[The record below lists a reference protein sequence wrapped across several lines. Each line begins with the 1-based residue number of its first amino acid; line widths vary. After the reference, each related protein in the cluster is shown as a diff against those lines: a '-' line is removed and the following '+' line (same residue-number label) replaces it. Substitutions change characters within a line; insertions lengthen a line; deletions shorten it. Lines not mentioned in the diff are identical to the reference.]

1 MGGGPACEGQLLYSF
16 PPAPGQAEWGLQL
29 SSVSPQLS
37 RLSPKTPPLPAEHQK
52 IIFDAQHFLR
62 VEMLLLE
69 KLVHLYIY
77 AQVQGNFH
85 DGHTWRTRQAMFLV
99 LILSLT
105 N

>member
-1 MGGGPACEGQLLYSF
+1 MGPSAILSES
-16 PPAPGQAEWGLQL
+16 PVKQAEPQD
-29 SSVSPQLS
+29 SSITS
-37 RLSPKTPPLPAEHQK
+37 RASENNFLKA
-52 IIFDAQHFLR
+52 IDAQHFLR